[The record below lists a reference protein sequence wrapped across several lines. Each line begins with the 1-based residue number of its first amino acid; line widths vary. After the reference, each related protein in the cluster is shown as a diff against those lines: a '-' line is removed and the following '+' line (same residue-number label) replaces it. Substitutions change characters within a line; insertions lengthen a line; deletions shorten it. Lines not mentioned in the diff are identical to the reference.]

1 MDGLQGVPQETADVL
16 QVGEKVLDKDQIP
29 IHSNS
34 QRISGGSAHWL
45 GSSRTRHHCCAFV
58 TILHISF
65 SFFLQP
71 LRATAFLVIVVKL
84 LYVNAGHALLAS
96 HPCSRSRVLSTK
108 GTRVGHDTPEVLENA
123 SLNHNQYNYSILE

>member
-1 MDGLQGVPQETADVL
+1 M
-16 QVGEKVLDKDQIP
+16 LDKDQIP
-29 IHSNS
+29 NS

-45 GSSRTRHHCCAFV
+45 GSSRTRQHCCAFV

-84 LYVNAGHALLAS
+84 LYVNASHALLAS
-96 HPCSRSRVLSTK
+96 HPCSRSRILSTK

-123 SLNHNQYNYSILE
+123 SLNQNQYNYYIPE

>member
-1 MDGLQGVPQETADVL
+1 MDGLPGVPQETADVL
-16 QVGEKVLDKDQIP
+16 EVGEKMLDKDQIP
-29 IHSNS
+29 NS

-45 GSSRTRHHCCAFV
+45 GTSRTRQHCCAFV

-71 LRATAFLVIVVKL
+71 LRAAFLVTVVKL

-108 GTRVGHDTPEVLENA
+108 GSRVGHGTPEVLENA
-123 SLNHNQYNYSILE
+123 CLNHTQYNYSILE